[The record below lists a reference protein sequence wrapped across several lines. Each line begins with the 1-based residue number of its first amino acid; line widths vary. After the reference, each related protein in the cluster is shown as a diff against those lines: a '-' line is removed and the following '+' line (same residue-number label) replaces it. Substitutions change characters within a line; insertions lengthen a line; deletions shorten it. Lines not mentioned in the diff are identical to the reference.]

1 MNKIL
6 FNAVEAR
13 VVGCLLEKQ
22 VTTPDQYPMSLN
34 GVATAC
40 NQKSNRE
47 PVMSLSDSEVQNTL
61 DMLVKKHQLTA
72 LNTGSRVVK
81 YEQRF
86 CNSTFGQLQF
96 STAEV
101 AIITNL
107 LLRGVQTPGELRI
120 RSARMHDFADMD
132 EVEQT
137 LERLVQHEHGQL
149 VVRLAREPGK
159 RESRYMHL
167 LSGEVNESL
176 ETSSPDANNHSEGL
190 ALRVTQLEQQVATL
204 QRQIAQL
211 LADGA
216 AAGGKT
222 VA

>member
-1 MNKIL
+1 MIKSP
-6 FNAVEAR
+6 FSATEAR

-34 GVATAC
+34 GVVTAC

-61 DMLVKKHQLTA
+61 DLLVKKHQLTA
-72 LNTGSRVVK
+72 ISGFGSRVVK

-86 CNSTFGQLQF
+86 CNSEFGQLKF
-96 STAEV
+96 SPAEV
-101 AIITNL
+101 ALITTL
-107 LLRGVQTPGELRI
+107 LLRGAQTPGELRT
-120 RSARMHDFADMD
+120 RSSRMHDFSDMA

-137 LERLVQHEHGQL
+137 LEGLRNRESGAL

-167 LSGEVNESL
+167 FSGEPDEASL
-176 ETSSPDANNHSEGL
+176 AGGDSEVADEEL
-190 ALRVTQLEQQVATL
+190 SARVAQLELEV
-204 QRQIAQL
+204 AQL
-211 LADGA
+211 KQQLAALLERREGE
-216 AAGGKT
+216 
-222 VA
+222 